1 MTRSE
6 HQQSSGRPIWVP
18 RTQAAGQSVE
28 TLQLRSG
35 ATLILSRFDPGERQS
50 FCFTEPED
58 NFGFGF
64 HLKGGAQF
72 ELENGP
78 FETRCWDVWSVASPQ
93 GSTSNFVLPAEGF
106 ATVSIR
112 FKPEVA
118 DAFFADGLGLPDSAR
133 PLLER
138 VSEEV
143 GSVRLQHLSPAAA
156 WRLQSMFSTP
166 YGDTARLLYLESS
179 ALELLAECV
188 ASHARPM
195 GNARR
200 IAPDHRDK
208 AFVARECLDRHL
220 RNPPTIAELSKHVGT
235 NEFTLK
241 RAFKETHGKTIFAY
255 VSMRRMEYA
264 MSLLDQGMSN
274 TSYEEAVGSEA
285 LHHYSGQYPKA
296 INRRRGLDFYRKTV
310 VRSRT
315 VLSDPNSRSSGHS
328 VAVAQ
333 TPHPASLGGAGWN
346 PSQAISVA
354 GCRPPR
360 DAVYSGL

>member
-1 MTRSE
+1 MTRGE

-18 RTQAAGQSVE
+18 RMQTAGQSVE

-50 FCFTEPED
+50 FCFIEPED

-78 FETRCWDVWSVASPQ
+78 FQTQCWDVWSVASPQ

-112 FKPEVA
+112 FKREVA

-143 GSVRLQHLSPAAA
+143 GSVRLPHLSPAAA

-166 YGDTARLLYLESS
+166 YGDCFTSNPARLSFLPGASP
-179 ALELLAECV
+179 AMPDQWTTHDELRLT
-188 ASHARPM
+188 
-195 GNARR
+195 
-200 IAPDHRDK
+200 IAT
-208 AFVARECLDRHL
+208 RHL
-220 RNPPTIAELSKHVGT
+220 LRASVWTVSCGTHQQLLS
-235 NEFTLK
+235 
-241 RAFKETHGKTIFAY
+241 
-255 VSMRRMEYA
+255 
-264 MSLLDQGMSN
+264 
-274 TSYEEAVGSEA
+274 
-285 LHHYSGQYPKA
+285 
-296 INRRRGLDFYRKTV
+296 
-310 VRSRT
+310 
-315 VLSDPNSRSSGHS
+315 SRSTSAPMS
-328 VAVAQ
+328 
-333 TPHPASLGGAGWN
+333 S
-346 PSQAISVA
+346 
-354 GCRPPR
+354 R
-360 DAVYSGL
+360 